1 MSARIL
7 ALATALP
14 GHVMEQ
20 VSAKEAARL
29 LFQGRLGDLDRRVS
43 VFDHAGIDRR
53 HSCLPLDE
61 HLRHRG
67 FGERNRL
74 YLEHATGLLA
84 EAAGKALHQAGL
96 AVQDIDGVVTVSS
109 TGIATPSLDAV
120 VGEAIGL
127 RPDVERT
134 PLFGLGCAGGA
145 LGLARAAALATAR
158 PGARILLLVVE
169 LCTLTFRLD
178 DPSLANLVA
187 SALFADGA
195 AAAVLSTKG
204 EGPAIVA
211 SGEWRWPETLD
222 VMGWRLED
230 DGLGVL
236 FAVSVP
242 EIARTRMGE
251 AAVTFLARDGMK
263 LHDVDRWIC
272 HPGGAKV
279 ILALEEAL
287 GLADGTLAD
296 AREVLRGHGNM
307 SAPTALFVLDLA
319 LGDQDWRRGVLTALG
334 PGFTAGFVRI
344 ER

>member
-1 MSARIL
+1 MSVHL
-7 ALATALP
+7 LSLATALP
-14 GHVMEQ
+14 VHVMEQ
-20 VSAKEAARL
+20 AAAKDAARS
-29 LFQGRLGDLDRRVS
+29 LFTGRLGDLDRRLS

-53 HSCLPLDE
+53 HSCLPLLA
-61 HLRHRG
+61 HMQPRG

-74 YLEHATGLLA
+74 YLQHGLALLV
-84 EAAGKALHQAGL
+84 EAARHALARAGL
-96 AVQDIDGVVTVSS
+96 NVEDIDAVVTVSS

-127 RPDVERT
+127 RPDVQRT

-145 LGLARAAALATAR
+145 LGLARSAALARAQ
-158 PGARILLLVVE
+158 PGSRVLLMVVE

-195 AAAVLSTKG
+195 AAAVLST
-204 EGPAIVA
+204 EGTGPIVAA
-211 SGEWRWPETLD
+211 SGEWRWPDTLD
-222 VMGWRLED
+222 VMGWNLED

-251 AAVTFLARDGMK
+251 AAQRFLSRDRLVTGDIE
-263 LHDVDRWIC
+263 RWVC

-279 ILALEEAL
+279 IVALEEAL
-287 GLADGTLAD
+287 QLVPGTLAD
-296 AREVLRGHGNM
+296 ARDVLRNNGNM
-307 SAPTALFVLDLA
+307 SAPTVLFVLDQA
-319 LGDQDWRRGVLTALG
+319 LREGGWKNAVLTALG
-334 PGFTAGFVRI
+334 PGFSAGFVRI
-344 ER
+344 EQ